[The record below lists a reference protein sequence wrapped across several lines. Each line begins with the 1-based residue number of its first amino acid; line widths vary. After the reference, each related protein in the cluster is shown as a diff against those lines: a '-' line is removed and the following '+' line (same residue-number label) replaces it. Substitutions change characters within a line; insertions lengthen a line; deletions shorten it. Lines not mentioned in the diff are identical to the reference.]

1 LSAEKKSLKRFL
13 LIYVIS
19 TLLLL
24 GIGEWF
30 YYKSKVHSIIDS
42 EVSFL
47 KSELKIYLTE
57 NKMMFRMFMFNRNLP
72 SEFKIAVF
80 RDKEYMFGNFKPEKI
95 YWDKEFWIKGDY
107 LYYLYTLPK
116 RWGRVDIVAIKKI
129 DKKPLNELRVQIII
143 FNIFALVFIFL
154 VALILGKMFL
164 KPMRDSLNSLEDFI
178 RDATHEMNTPISVIL
193 TNIEMLKMKNTD
205 FKELKRIEFSAKRL
219 EKIFKDLS
227 FIRLNHKRRKEFKNI
242 NLKEFISKRLSIFE
256 TLIEGKNLHLK
267 KDCEDFIINAD
278 EEDITRLIDNL
289 LSNAVKYAPEGSTI
303 YITLKNGVL
312 SIKNKGE
319 IKNPKRL
326 TSKFYRENKS
336 EGGFGLGLY
345 IVNKICEVYGFKFE
359 IYNDKEN
366 VAIEIDMR
374 TRITEY

>member
-1 LSAEKKSLKRFL
+1 MSAEKKSLKRFL

-24 GIGEWF
+24 GVGEWF

-47 KSELKIYLTE
+47 RSELKIYLTE
-57 NKMMFRMFMFNRNLP
+57 NKMMFRMFRVFNPKLPQNL
-72 SEFKIAVF
+72 KIAVF
-80 RDKEYMFGNFKPEKI
+80 RDKRYIYGNFKPEKI
-95 YWDKEFWIKGDY
+95 FWNKEFWIEGDY
-107 LYYLYTLPK
+107 LYYLYTMPK
-116 RWGRVDIVAIKKI
+116 RWSKIDFVVTKKI
-129 DKKPLNELRVQIII
+129 DKKPLNELKMQIIV
-143 FNIFALVFIFL
+143 FNIFALIFMFLMAL
-154 VALILGKMFL
+154 VLGKMFL
-164 KPMRDSLNSLEDFI
+164 KPMRDTLNSLENFI

-205 FKELKRIEFSAKRL
+205 FKELRRIEFSAKRL

-227 FIRLNHKRRKEFKNI
+227 FVRLNHKRKKEFKKI
-242 NLKEFISKRLSIFE
+242 NLKELISNRLSIFE

-267 KDCEDFIINAD
+267 KDCEDFVINID

-289 LSNAVKYAPEGSTI
+289 LSNAVKYAPENSTV

-319 IKNPKRL
+319 IKNPKKL
-326 TSKFYRENKS
+326 TSKFYRENKN

-345 IVNKICEVYGFKFE
+345 IVSKICETYGFKFE
-359 IYNDKEN
+359 IYNKN
-366 VAIEIDMR
+366 GYVKSKVSFK
-374 TRITEY
+374 

>member
-1 LSAEKKSLKRFL
+1 MSAEKKSLKRFL

-47 KSELKIYLTE
+47 RSELKIYLTE

-72 SEFKIAVF
+72 SKFKIAVF

-95 YWDKEFWIKGDY
+95 FWNKEYWIEGDY
-107 LYYLYTLPK
+107 LYYLYTMPK
-116 RWGRVDIVAIKKI
+116 RWGKIDIVVTKKI
-129 DKKPLNELRVQIII
+129 DKKPLNELKMQIIV
-143 FNIFALVFIFL
+143 FNVFALVFIFL
-154 VALILGKMFL
+154 MALVLGKMFL
-164 KPMRDSLNSLEDFI
+164 KPMKDTLNSLENFI

-193 TNIEMLKMKNTD
+193 TNIEMLKMKDTD
-205 FKELKRIEFSAKRL
+205 FRELRRIEFSAKRL
-219 EKIFKDLS
+219 EKIFKDLT
-227 FIRLNHKRRKEFKNI
+227 FIRLNHKRKKEFKKI
-242 NLKEFISKRLSIFE
+242 NLKEFISNRLSIFE
-256 TLIEGKNLHLK
+256 TLIEGKNLHFK
-267 KDCEDFIINAD
+267 KDCEDFVINAD

-289 LSNAVKYAPEGSTI
+289 LSNAVKYAPENSTV

-319 IKNPKRL
+319 IKNPEKL
-326 TSKFYRENKS
+326 TAKFYRENKN

-345 IVNKICEVYGFKFE
+345 IVSKICETYGFKFE
-359 IYNDKEN
+359 IYNDKEY
-366 VAIEIDMR
+366 VAVEIDMK
-374 TRITEY
+374 T